1 MKSISTQQGDD
12 GQTQLVG
19 GSRISKSH
27 LRVEA
32 YGTVDELNTVMGFA
46 RSLCPE
52 EVEINQIVKNIQ
64 RELFIIGS
72 SLATPPESSRQPPQ
86 ITTTMI
92 ETLTHQVHH
101 LEQTKKI
108 SFAWALPGENSIVAA
123 FDMARTVCRRA
134 ERQVVRLRETGEV
147 IDPNILP
154 YLNRLSDLLWLLGRL
169 LEVKLGIDGRL
180 HPG

>member
-1 MKSISTQQGDD
+1 MKSIATQQGDD

-46 RSLCPE
+46 RSLCS

-64 RELFIIGS
+64 RELFIMGS
-72 SLATPPESSRQPPQ
+72 SLATPPESARQPPQ
-86 ITTTMI
+86 ITTTMV
-92 ETLTHQVHH
+92 ETLTQQVHH
-101 LEQTKKI
+101 LEQTEKI

-154 YLNRLSDLLWLLGRL
+154 YLNRLSDLLWLLGRW
-169 LEVKLGIDGRL
+169 LEVKLGVDGRL

>member
-1 MKSISTQQGDD
+1 MKSIATQQGDD

-46 RSLCPE
+46 RSLCQ

-72 SLATPPESSRQPPQ
+72 SLATPPTSSRQPPP
-86 ITTTMI
+86 ITTTMV
-92 ETLTHQVHH
+92 EALTHQVHH
-101 LEQTKKI
+101 LEQTEKI

-134 ERQVVRLRETGEV
+134 ERQVVRLRETDEV

-169 LEVKLGIDGRL
+169 LEVKMGIDGRL

>member
-19 GSRISKSH
+19 GSRIFKSH
-27 LRVEA
+27 PRVEA

-46 RSLCPE
+46 RSLCPQA
-52 EVEINQIVKNIQ
+52 EINQIVKNIQ

-72 SLATPPESSRQPPQ
+72 SLATPSASARQPPL
-86 ITTTMI
+86 ITTTMV
-92 ETLTHQVHH
+92 EALTHQVHH
-101 LEQTKKI
+101 LEQTETI

>member
-1 MKSISTQQGDD
+1 MKSISTQQGDG

-27 LRVEA
+27 WRVET

-46 RSLCPE
+46 RSLCQE
-52 EVEINQIVKNIQ
+52 TEINQIVKHIQ
-64 RELFIIGS
+64 QELFIIGS
-72 SLATPPESSRQPPQ
+72 SLATPADSSRQPPPV
-86 ITTTMI
+86 TTQMV
-92 ETLTHQVHH
+92 EALTQQVHR
-101 LEQTKKI
+101 LEQTEKI
-108 SFAWALPGENSIVAA
+108 SFTWALPGENSVVAA

-169 LEVKLGIDGRL
+169 LEVRMGIDGRL